1 MLSRAVST
9 ETEYSVD
16 CIQSGP
22 VSIESVTDEVFAG
35 PLLLQEAI
43 RAEREGYDAFVVY
56 CFSDLAITAL
66 RENVDIPVIGPGE
79 CALAAA
85 DILSNKF
92 CVITTVEG
100 NVSRTYRRLMQN
112 PITQKKLSSV
122 RALNIPVAE
131 LRDDPDATCVYLKK
145 VCAEAVAEDGIDTVV
160 LGCLGLAQYGEEVEK
175 ECGVKVIDPAFVAL
189 GCAELGSSNCLEA
202 EPSLSCRIQEKSRMK
217 ADNCIALLQQMVAIP
232 SESQNEQAFAEFL
245 ANYLREELS
254 METQLQHVEGK
265 SYNVIGR
272 WNSGPHEKKLILG
285 GHIDTVSPTPRWET
299 DVINSAHAAMSFTGS
314 VRLI

>member
-1 MLSRAVST
+1 MRIKVLIPNSGMDRKTLNARETMLSRAVST
-9 ETEYSVD
+9 ETEISVD

-100 NVSRTYRRLMQN
+100 FEDIPKINAKPDHTKKTEFCPGTEYTGRRTTGRSGCNLCLFEKGLCR
-112 PITQKKLSSV
+112 SS
-122 RALNIPVAE
+122 
-131 LRDDPDATCVYLKK
+131 C
-145 VCAEAVAEDGIDTVV
+145 
-160 LGCLGLAQYGEEVEK
+160 
-175 ECGVKVIDPAFVAL
+175 
-189 GCAELGSSNCLEA
+189 
-202 EPSLSCRIQEKSRMK
+202 
-217 ADNCIALLQQMVAIP
+217 
-232 SESQNEQAFAEFL
+232 
-245 ANYLREELS
+245 
-254 METQLQHVEGK
+254 
-265 SYNVIGR
+265 
-272 WNSGPHEKKLILG
+272 
-285 GHIDTVSPTPRWET
+285 
-299 DVINSAHAAMSFTGS
+299 
-314 VRLI
+314 

>member
-1 MLSRAVST
+1 MRSSPVRCSCRRPSARKEKVMTLLS
-9 ETEYSVD
+9 
-16 CIQSGP
+16 
-22 VSIESVTDEVFAG
+22 
-35 PLLLQEAI
+35 
-43 RAEREGYDAFVVY
+43 VY

-189 GCAELGSSNCLEA
+189 GCAELAARLA
-202 EPSLSCRIQEKSRMK
+202 LKPSRRSVAAYRRNQE
-217 ADNCIALLQQMVAIP
+217 
-232 SESQNEQAFAEFL
+232 
-245 ANYLREELS
+245 
-254 METQLQHVEGK
+254 
-265 SYNVIGR
+265 
-272 WNSGPHEKKLILG
+272 
-285 GHIDTVSPTPRWET
+285 
-299 DVINSAHAAMSFTGS
+299 
-314 VRLI
+314 

>member
-1 MLSRAVST
+1 MRIKVLIPNSGMDRKTLNARETMLSRAVST
-9 ETEYSVD
+9 ETEISVD

-175 ECGVKVIDPAFVAL
+175 ECGVIPKDMDAAYEWFAAARDNGHGYAEFFMERMERGEQEPPPVLLSATRLLYHMGNIFRDNAPAPAATGVQIDRKRLAQMRQKRVAL
-189 GCAELGSSNCLEA
+189 GHKPDDHELEQQQGFS
-202 EPSLSCRIQEKSRMK
+202 MK
-217 ADNCIALLQQMVAIP
+217 FHM
-232 SESQNEQAFAEFL
+232 
-245 ANYLREELS
+245 
-254 METQLQHVEGK
+254 
-265 SYNVIGR
+265 
-272 WNSGPHEKKLILG
+272 
-285 GHIDTVSPTPRWET
+285 
-299 DVINSAHAAMSFTGS
+299 
-314 VRLI
+314 

>member
-9 ETEYSVD
+9 ETEISVD

-43 RAEREGYDAFVVY
+43 LAEREGYDAFVVY

-189 GCAELGSSNCLEA
+189 GCAELAARLTLK
-202 EPSLSCRIQEKSRMK
+202 PSRRS
-217 ADNCIALLQQMVAIP
+217 VAAYRRK
-232 SESQNEQAFAEFL
+232 Q
-245 ANYLREELS
+245 
-254 METQLQHVEGK
+254 K
-265 SYNVIGR
+265 
-272 WNSGPHEKKLILG
+272 
-285 GHIDTVSPTPRWET
+285 
-299 DVINSAHAAMSFTGS
+299 
-314 VRLI
+314 

>member
-1 MLSRAVST
+1 MRIKVLIPNSGMDRKTLNARETMLSRAVST
-9 ETEYSVD
+9 ETEISVD

-122 RALNIPVAE
+122 RALNIPV
-131 LRDDPDATCVYLKK
+131 YLKK

-189 GCAELGSSNCLEA
+189 GCAELAARLTLK
-202 EPSLSCRIQEKSRMK
+202 PSRRS
-217 ADNCIALLQQMVAIP
+217 VAAYRRN
-232 SESQNEQAFAEFL
+232 Q
-245 ANYLREELS
+245 
-254 METQLQHVEGK
+254 K
-265 SYNVIGR
+265 
-272 WNSGPHEKKLILG
+272 
-285 GHIDTVSPTPRWET
+285 
-299 DVINSAHAAMSFTGS
+299 
-314 VRLI
+314 